1 MKILDSNKEAQKYR
15 IKQAVKFILLSA
27 FFVVCFFWLGITI
40 YQINE
45 ESKILEAE
53 VSAQQNITPLSQ
65 SEADFLYA
73 EPKVEKVVKAEKPT
87 AYPPEVIPPEVEKPQ
102 KQDDIKS
109 PKPEEAKQEEA
120 KPENTKSSEPVID
133 GAALFYQK
141 LAELEAADKKE
152 AEEKEADADLPQE
165 ELDKLYEEKLPDNV
179 IVEDWEE
186 PELTP
191 EQIAEGYHIYQRHM
205 DVKKLNIIP
214 KYKPAYFG
222 EEPVIAV
229 VIDDMGI
236 AKKRTADIISL
247 NAPLTASFLTYGANL
262 ENQVKAA
269 EAAGMEIM
277 LHAPMEPYSKV
288 DVAPD
293 VLTTQMSLEE
303 VHQGLEKMLAKFQ
316 DVKGINNH
324 MGSKF
329 TEDKARM
336 QVVMEVLKEKGLFFL
351 DSKTTPHSVGKE
363 LAQKNGVSYAT
374 RHVFIDNKNQVDY
387 ILNQLKIAEK
397 IAKRNGYAVAI
408 GHPKSGT
415 YEALKQWLPSL
426 KEKKIKILHM
436 SDIVKVLHKS
446 HI

>member
-1 MKILDSNKEAQKYR
+1 MKILNSKKEAQKYR
-15 IKQAVKFILLSA
+15 LKQTVKFILLSA
-27 FFVVCFFWLGITI
+27 FFVVGFFMLGMLIFQLNTENELSEA
-40 YQINE
+40 QI
-45 ESKILEAE
+45 
-53 VSAQQNITPLSQ
+53 SARPIIVPLSQ
-65 SEADFLYA
+65 SETDFLYA
-73 EPKVEKVVKAEKPT
+73 EPKEEKVVQVTEPEAYPENIVPEEKTTKTEVQKAE
-87 AYPPEVIPPEVEKPQ
+87 
-102 KQDDIKS
+102 S
-109 PKPEEAKQEEA
+109 
-120 KPENTKSSEPVID
+120 NID

-141 LAELEAADKKE
+141 LAELEAVDKKE
-152 AEEKEADADLPQE
+152 TDVDFPQE
-165 ELDKLYEEKLPDNV
+165 ELDKLYEETLPDNV

-191 EQIAEGYHIYQRHM
+191 EQIAEGYHIYQRHT

-247 NAPLTASFLTYGANL
+247 HAPLTASFLTYGADL
-262 ENQVKAA
+262 ANQIKAA
-269 EAAGMEIM
+269 QEAGMEIM

-293 VLTTQMSLEE
+293 VLTTEMSADE
-303 VHQGLEKMLAKFQ
+303 VRAGLVKMLAKFQ
-316 DVKGINNH
+316 NVKGINNH

-329 TEDKARM
+329 TEDKERM

-351 DSKTTPHSVGKE
+351 DSKTTAHSVGKE

-387 ILNQLKIAEK
+387 ILNQLQIAER

-408 GHPKSGT
+408 GHPKSKT

-426 KEKKIKILHM
+426 KDKKIKIWPM
-436 SDIVKVLHKS
+436 SDIVKVLDKS

>member
-1 MKILDSNKEAQKYR
+1 MKILNSNKEAQKYR

-27 FFVVCFFWLGITI
+27 FFVSGFFLLGMLI
-40 YQINE
+40 YKINL
-45 ESKILEAE
+45 ESEIIDAE
-53 VSAQQNITPLSQ
+53 IAAQQNIAPLSK
-65 SEADFLYA
+65 SDADFLYA
-73 EPKVEKVVKAEKPT
+73 EPEVEKVVEVTEPVSYPDNVILPPKEIIAEKETPSEVKMPT
-87 AYPPEVIPPEVEKPQ
+87 EK
-102 KQDDIKS
+102 
-109 PKPEEAKQEEA
+109 
-120 KPENTKSSEPVID
+120 ID

-141 LAELEAADKKE
+141 LAELEAADKK
-152 AEEKEADADLPQE
+152 DNDSDLPQE

-191 EQIAEGYHIYQRHM
+191 EQIAEGYHVYQRHT

-247 NAPLTASFLTYGANL
+247 QAPLTASFLTYGADL
-262 ENQVKAA
+262 DNQVKAA
-269 EAAGMEIM
+269 KKAGMEIM
-277 LHAPMEPYSKV
+277 LHAPMEPYSKA

-293 VLTTQMSLEE
+293 VLTTKMNKKDVRL
-303 VHQGLEKMLAKFQ
+303 GLEKMLSKFS
-316 DVKGINNH
+316 DIKGINNH

-329 TEDKARM
+329 TEDKERM
-336 QVVMEVLKEKGLFFL
+336 QVVMEVLKEKDLFFL
-351 DSKTTPHSVGKE
+351 DSKTTSHSVGKE

>member
-1 MKILDSNKEAQKYR
+1 MKILNSNKEAQKYR

-27 FFVVCFFWLGITI
+27 FFVSGFFLLGMLI
-40 YQINE
+40 YKINM
-45 ESKILEAE
+45 ESEIIEAE
-53 VSAQQNITPLSQ
+53 ISAHQNIAPLSKGD
-65 SEADFLYA
+65 ADFLYA
-73 EPKVEKVVKAEKPT
+73 EPEVEKVVEVTKPISYPENVVPEAEKT
-87 AYPPEVIPPEVEKPQ
+87 AEKKENQVEVKNPQSDEKTT
-102 KQDDIKS
+102 
-109 PKPEEAKQEEA
+109 A
-120 KPENTKSSEPVID
+120 ENQID

-141 LAELEAADKKE
+141 LAELEAADKK
-152 AEEKEADADLPQE
+152 DNDSDLPQE

-191 EQIAEGYHIYQRHM
+191 EQIAEGYHVYQRHT

-247 NAPLTASFLTYGANL
+247 QAPLTASFLTYGADL
-262 ENQVKAA
+262 DNQVKAA
-269 EAAGMEIM
+269 KKAGMEIM
-277 LHAPMEPYSKV
+277 LHAPMEPYSKA

-293 VLTTQMSLEE
+293 VLTTKMSKKD
-303 VHQGLEKMLAKFQ
+303 VRFGLEKMLSKFS
-316 DVKGINNH
+316 DIKGINNH

-329 TEDKARM
+329 TEDKERM
-336 QVVMEVLKEKGLFFL
+336 QVVMEVLKEKDLFFL
-351 DSKTTPHSVGKE
+351 DSKTTSHSVGKE

-436 SDIVKVLHKS
+436 GDIVKVLHKS

>member
-1 MKILDSNKEAQKYR
+1 M
-15 IKQAVKFILLSA
+15 
-27 FFVVCFFWLGITI
+27 
-40 YQINE
+40 
-45 ESKILEAE
+45 ESELIDAE
-53 VSAQQNITPLSQ
+53 ISAQQNIAPLSK
-65 SEADFLYA
+65 SEADFLYS
-73 EPKVEKVVKAEKPT
+73 E
-87 AYPPEVIPPEVEKPQ
+87 PEVEKV
-102 KQDDIKS
+102 IKVTEPVS
-109 PKPEEAKQEEA
+109 YSQNVIQPAEKIIPEEKSKSEDKIKVEE
-120 KPENTKSSEPVID
+120 KTSIEEKNEQKIKEETPID
-133 GAALFYQK
+133 GTALFYQK
-141 LAELEAADKKE
+141 LAELEAADKNNND
-152 AEEKEADADLPQE
+152 AELPQE
-165 ELDKLYEEKLPDNV
+165 ELDKLYEENLPDNV

-191 EQIAEGYHIYQRHM
+191 EQIAEGYHVYQRHT
-205 DVKKLNIIP
+205 DVKTLNIIP
-214 KYKPAYFG
+214 KYKPVYFG
-222 EEPVIAV
+222 EDPVIAV

-247 NAPLTASFLTYGANL
+247 QAPLTASFLTYGADL
-262 ENQVKAA
+262 DNQVKAA
-269 EAAGMEIM
+269 KKAGMEIM
-277 LHAPMEPYSKV
+277 LHAPMEPYSNM

-293 VLTTQMSLEE
+293 VLTTKMSKEDVRL
-303 VHQGLEKMLAKFQ
+303 GLEKMLSKFS
-316 DVKGINNH
+316 DIKGINNH

-329 TEDKARM
+329 TENKDKM
-336 QVVMEVLKEKGLFFL
+336 QVVMEVLKEKDLFFL
-351 DSKTTPHSVGKE
+351 DSKTTSHSVGKE

>member
-1 MKILDSNKEAQKYR
+1 MKILNSNKEAQKYR

-27 FFVVCFFWLGITI
+27 FFVSGFFLLGMLT
-40 YQINE
+40 YKINTE
-45 ESKILEAE
+45 KEISE
-53 VSAQQNITPLSQ
+53 VQKAAQPIITPLSQ
-65 SEADFLYA
+65 NEADFLYA
-73 EPKVEKVVKAEKPT
+73 EPEVEKVVEVTKPISYPENIIPEKK
-87 AYPPEVIPPEVEKPQ
+87 EVEVPS
-102 KQDDIKS
+102 IK
-109 PKPEEAKQEEA
+109 EEA
-120 KPENTKSSEPVID
+120 TTID
-133 GAALFYQK
+133 GATLFYQK
-141 LAELEAADKKE
+141 LAEIEQKSASDKKE
-152 AEEKEADADLPQE
+152 NDADLPQE

-191 EQIAEGYHIYQRHM
+191 EQMAEGYHVYQRHT
-205 DVKKLNIIP
+205 DVKTLNIIP

-247 NAPLTASFLTYGANL
+247 QAPLTASFLTYGVNL
-262 ENQVKAA
+262 ENQVEAA

-293 VLTTQMSLEE
+293 VLTTKMSKEDVRL
-303 VHQGLEKMLAKFQ
+303 GLEKMLSKFP

-329 TEDKARM
+329 TEDKERM
-336 QVVMEVLKEKGLFFL
+336 QVVMEVLKEKDLFFL

-363 LAQKNGVSYAT
+363 LAAKNGVSYAT

>member
-1 MKILDSNKEAQKYR
+1 MKILNSNKEAQKYR
-15 IKQAVKFILLSA
+15 VKQAVKFILLSA
-27 FFVVCFFWLGITI
+27 FFVSGLFLLGILI
-40 YQINE
+40 YKINL
-45 ESKILEAE
+45 ESEVIEAE
-53 VSAQQNITPLSQ
+53 IAAPQNITPLSRR
-65 SEADFLYA
+65 EANFLYA
-73 EPKVEKVVKAEKPT
+73 EPIEEKVVKVT
-87 AYPPEVIPPEVEKPQ
+87 
-102 KQDDIKS
+102 
-109 PKPEEAKQEEA
+109 
-120 KPENTKSSEPVID
+120 EPVPYHKVDISSDAKEIQVNKTID
-133 GAALFYQK
+133 GATLFYQK
-141 LAELEAADKKE
+141 LAELENKDKKE
-152 AEEKEADADLPQE
+152 NISELSQE
-165 ELDKLYEEKLPDNV
+165 ELDKLYEETLPDNV
-179 IVEDWEE
+179 IFDDWEE

-191 EQIAEGYHIYQRHM
+191 EQIAEGYHIYQRHT
-205 DVKKLNIIP
+205 DVKQLNIVP

-247 NAPLTASFLTYGANL
+247 QAPLTASFLTYGADL
-262 ENQVKAA
+262 ENQVNAA
-269 EAAGMEIM
+269 KKAGMEIM
-277 LHAPMEPYSKV
+277 LHAPMEPYS
-288 DVAPD
+288 DADIAPD
-293 VLTTQMSLEE
+293 VLTTKMNNDE
-303 VHQGLEKMLAKFQ
+303 VRQGLEQMLAKFS
-316 DVKGINNH
+316 DVKGMNNH

-329 TEDKARM
+329 TEDKEKM
-336 QVVMEVLKEKGLFFL
+336 QVVMEVLKEKDLFFL
-351 DSKTTPHSVGKE
+351 DSKTTSHSVGKE

>member
-1 MKILDSNKEAQKYR
+1 MKILNSNEEAQKYR

-27 FFVVCFFWLGITI
+27 FFVSGLFLLGILI
-40 YQINE
+40 YKINL
-45 ESKILEAE
+45 ESEVIEAE
-53 VSAQQNITPLSQ
+53 IAAQQNIAPLSK
-65 SEADFLYA
+65 SEANFLYA
-73 EPKVEKVVKAEKPT
+73 EPVEEKVVKVTEPVS
-87 AYPPEVIPPEVEKPQ
+87 YPENVIPENK
-102 KQDDIKS
+102 
-109 PKPEEAKQEEA
+109 EEQNPANK
-120 KPENTKSSEPVID
+120 ID

-141 LAELEAADKKE
+141 LAELEQKSAA
-152 AEEKEADADLPQE
+152 EKQENDSELPQE
-165 ELDKLYEEKLPDNV
+165 ELDKLYEETLPDNV
-179 IVEDWEE
+179 IFEDWEE

-191 EQIAEGYHIYQRHM
+191 EQIAEGYHIYQRHT
-205 DVKKLNIIP
+205 DVKQLNIIP

-247 NAPLTASFLTYGANL
+247 QAPLTASFLTYGADL
-262 ENQVKAA
+262 DNQVNAA
-269 EAAGMEIM
+269 KKAGMEIM
-277 LHAPMEPYSKV
+277 LHAPMEPYSNA
-288 DVAPD
+288 DIAPD
-293 VLTTQMSLEE
+293 VLTTKMSNDE
-303 VHQGLEKMLAKFQ
+303 VRQGLEQMLAKFS
-316 DVKGINNH
+316 DVKGMNNH

-329 TEDKARM
+329 TEDKEKM
-336 QVVMEVLKEKGLFFL
+336 QVVMEVLKEKDLFFL
-351 DSKTTPHSVGKE
+351 DSKTTSHSVGKE

-436 SDIVKVLHKS
+436 GDIVKVLHKS

>member
-1 MKILDSNKEAQKYR
+1 MKILNSNKEAQKYR
-15 IKQAVKFILLSA
+15 IKQTVKFILLSA
-27 FFVVCFFWLGITI
+27 FFVSGFFLLGMLI
-40 YQINE
+40 YKINM
-45 ESKILEAE
+45 ESELIDAE
-53 VSAQQNITPLSQ
+53 ISAQQNIAPLSK
-65 SEADFLYA
+65 SEADFLYS
-73 EPKVEKVVKAEKPT
+73 EPKAEK
-87 AYPPEVIPPEVEKPQ
+87 VIKVTEPVSYSQNVIQPAEK
-102 KQDDIKS
+102 II
-109 PKPEEAKQEEA
+109 PEEKSKSEDKIKVEE
-120 KPENTKSSEPVID
+120 KTSIEEKNEQKIKEETPID
-133 GAALFYQK
+133 GTALFYQK
-141 LAELEAADKKE
+141 LAELEAADKNNND
-152 AEEKEADADLPQE
+152 AELPQE
-165 ELDKLYEEKLPDNV
+165 ELDKLYEENLPDNV

-191 EQIAEGYHIYQRHM
+191 EQIAEGYHVYQRHT
-205 DVKKLNIIP
+205 DVKTLNIIP
-214 KYKPAYFG
+214 KYKPVYFG
-222 EEPVIAV
+222 EDPVIAV

-247 NAPLTASFLTYGANL
+247 QAPLTASFLTYGADL
-262 ENQVKAA
+262 DNQVKAA
-269 EAAGMEIM
+269 KKAGMEIM
-277 LHAPMEPYSKV
+277 LHAPMEPYSNM

-293 VLTTQMSLEE
+293 VLTTKMSKEDVRL
-303 VHQGLEKMLAKFQ
+303 GLEKMLSKFS
-316 DVKGINNH
+316 DIKGINNH

-329 TEDKARM
+329 TENKDKM
-336 QVVMEVLKEKGLFFL
+336 QVVMEVLKEKDLFFL
-351 DSKTTPHSVGKE
+351 DSKTTSHSVGKE

>member
-1 MKILDSNKEAQKYR
+1 M
-15 IKQAVKFILLSA
+15 
-27 FFVVCFFWLGITI
+27 
-40 YQINE
+40 
-45 ESKILEAE
+45 ESELIDAE
-53 VSAQQNITPLSQ
+53 ISAQQNIAPLSK
-65 SEADFLYA
+65 SEADFLYS
-73 EPKVEKVVKAEKPT
+73 E
-87 AYPPEVIPPEVEKPQ
+87 PEVEKV
-102 KQDDIKS
+102 IKVTEPVS
-109 PKPEEAKQEEA
+109 YSQNVIQPAEKIIPEEKSKSEDKIKVEE
-120 KPENTKSSEPVID
+120 KTSIEEKNEQKIKEETPID
-133 GAALFYQK
+133 GTALFYQK
-141 LAELEAADKKE
+141 LAELEAADKNNND
-152 AEEKEADADLPQE
+152 AELPQE
-165 ELDKLYEEKLPDNV
+165 ELDKLYEENLPDNV

-191 EQIAEGYHIYQRHM
+191 EQIAEGYHVYQRHT
-205 DVKKLNIIP
+205 DVKTLNIIP
-214 KYKPAYFG
+214 KYKPVYFG

-247 NAPLTASFLTYGANL
+247 QAPLTASFLTYGADL
-262 ENQVKAA
+262 DNQVKAA
-269 EAAGMEIM
+269 KKAGMEIM
-277 LHAPMEPYSKV
+277 LHAPMEPYSNM

-293 VLTTQMSLEE
+293 VLTTKMSKEDVRL
-303 VHQGLEKMLAKFQ
+303 GLEKMLSKFSGI
-316 DVKGINNH
+316 KGINNH

-329 TEDKARM
+329 TENKDKM
-336 QVVMEVLKEKGLFFL
+336 QVVMEVLKEKDLFFL
-351 DSKTTPHSVGKE
+351 DSKTTSHSVGKE

>member
-1 MKILDSNKEAQKYR
+1 M
-15 IKQAVKFILLSA
+15 
-27 FFVVCFFWLGITI
+27 
-40 YQINE
+40 
-45 ESKILEAE
+45 ESELIDAE
-53 VSAQQNITPLSQ
+53 ISAQQNIAPLSK
-65 SEADFLYA
+65 SEADFLYS
-73 EPKVEKVVKAEKPT
+73 E
-87 AYPPEVIPPEVEKPQ
+87 PEVEKV
-102 KQDDIKS
+102 IKVTEPVS
-109 PKPEEAKQEEA
+109 YSQNVIQPAEKRIPEEKSKSEDKIKVEE
-120 KPENTKSSEPVID
+120 KTSIEEKNEQKIKEETPID
-133 GAALFYQK
+133 GTALFYQK
-141 LAELEAADKKE
+141 LAELEAADKNNND
-152 AEEKEADADLPQE
+152 AELPQE
-165 ELDKLYEEKLPDNV
+165 ELDKLYEENLPDNV

-191 EQIAEGYHIYQRHM
+191 EQIAEGYHVYQRHT
-205 DVKKLNIIP
+205 DVKTLNIIP
-214 KYKPAYFG
+214 KYKPVYFG
-222 EEPVIAV
+222 EDPVIAV

-247 NAPLTASFLTYGANL
+247 QAPLTASFLTYGADL
-262 ENQVKAA
+262 DNQVKAA
-269 EAAGMEIM
+269 KKAGMEIM
-277 LHAPMEPYSKV
+277 LHAPMEPYSNM

-293 VLTTQMSLEE
+293 VLTTKMSKEDVRL
-303 VHQGLEKMLAKFQ
+303 GLEKMLSKFS
-316 DVKGINNH
+316 DIKGINNH

-329 TEDKARM
+329 TENKDKM
-336 QVVMEVLKEKGLFFL
+336 QVVMEVLKEKDLFFL
-351 DSKTTPHSVGKE
+351 DSKTTSHSVGKE

>member
-1 MKILDSNKEAQKYR
+1 MKILNSNEEAQKYR

-27 FFVVCFFWLGITI
+27 FFVSGFFLLGMLI
-40 YQINE
+40 YKINL
-45 ESKILEAE
+45 ESEVIEAE
-53 VSAQQNITPLSQ
+53 ISAQQNIAPLSKKDT
-65 SEADFLYA
+65 DFLYA
-73 EPKVEKVVKAEKPT
+73 EPEVEKVLEVTKPVS
-87 AYPPEVIPPEVEKPQ
+87 YPEQVIPPTAK
-102 KQDDIKS
+102 K
-109 PKPEEAKQEEA
+109 EA
-120 KPENTKSSEPVID
+120 SSEEKTEQQID

-141 LAELEAADKKE
+141 LAELEAADKK
-152 AEEKEADADLPQE
+152 DNDTDLPQE

-179 IVEDWEE
+179 IVDDWEE

-191 EQIAEGYHIYQRHM
+191 EQIAEGYHVYQRHT

-247 NAPLTASFLTYGANL
+247 QAPLTASFLTYGVDL
-262 ENQVKAA
+262 DNQVKAA
-269 EAAGMEIM
+269 KKAGMEIM
-277 LHAPMEPYSKV
+277 LHAPMEPYSNA
-288 DVAPD
+288 DIAPD
-293 VLTTQMSLEE
+293 VLTTKMKNDE
-303 VHQGLEKMLAKFQ
+303 VRHGLEKMLSKFS
-316 DVKGINNH
+316 DIKGINNH

-329 TEDKARM
+329 TEDKERM
-336 QVVMEVLKEKGLFFL
+336 QVVMEVLKEKDLFFL
-351 DSKTTPHSVGKE
+351 DSKTTSHSVGKE

>member
-1 MKILDSNKEAQKYR
+1 MKILNSNKEAQKYR
-15 IKQAVKFILLSA
+15 IKQTVKFILLSA
-27 FFVVCFFWLGITI
+27 FFVSGFFLLGMLI
-40 YQINE
+40 YKINM
-45 ESKILEAE
+45 ESELIDAE
-53 VSAQQNITPLSQ
+53 ISAQQNIAPLSK
-65 SEADFLYA
+65 SEADFLYS
-73 EPKVEKVVKAEKPT
+73 EPKAEK
-87 AYPPEVIPPEVEKPQ
+87 VIKVTEPVSYSQNVIQPAK
-102 KQDDIKS
+102 KII
-109 PKPEEAKQEEA
+109 PEEKSKSEDKIKVEE
-120 KPENTKSSEPVID
+120 KTSIEEKNEQKIKEETPID
-133 GAALFYQK
+133 GTAFFYQK
-141 LAELEAADKKE
+141 LAELEAADKNNND
-152 AEEKEADADLPQE
+152 AELPQE
-165 ELDKLYEEKLPDNV
+165 ELDKLYEENLPDNV

-191 EQIAEGYHIYQRHM
+191 EQIAEGYHVYQRHT
-205 DVKKLNIIP
+205 DVKTLNIIP
-214 KYKPAYFG
+214 KYKPVYFG
-222 EEPVIAV
+222 EDPVIAV

-247 NAPLTASFLTYGANL
+247 QAPLTASFLTYGADL
-262 ENQVKAA
+262 DNQVKAA
-269 EAAGMEIM
+269 KKAGMEIM
-277 LHAPMEPYSKV
+277 LHAPMEPYSNM

-293 VLTTQMSLEE
+293 VLTTKMSKEDVRL
-303 VHQGLEKMLAKFQ
+303 GLEKMLSKFS
-316 DVKGINNH
+316 DIKGINNH

-329 TEDKARM
+329 TENKDKM
-336 QVVMEVLKEKGLFFL
+336 QVVMEVLKEKDLFFL
-351 DSKTTPHSVGKE
+351 DSKTTSHSVGKE

>member
-1 MKILDSNKEAQKYR
+1 M
-15 IKQAVKFILLSA
+15 
-27 FFVVCFFWLGITI
+27 
-40 YQINE
+40 
-45 ESKILEAE
+45 ESELIDAE
-53 VSAQQNITPLSQ
+53 ISAQQNIAPLSK
-65 SEADFLYA
+65 SEADFLYS
-73 EPKVEKVVKAEKPT
+73 EPKAEK
-87 AYPPEVIPPEVEKPQ
+87 VIKVTEPVSYSQNVIQPAEK
-102 KQDDIKS
+102 II
-109 PKPEEAKQEEA
+109 PEEKSKSEDKIKVEE
-120 KPENTKSSEPVID
+120 KTSIEEKNEQKIKEETPID
-133 GAALFYQK
+133 GTALFYQK
-141 LAELEAADKKE
+141 LAELEAADKNNND
-152 AEEKEADADLPQE
+152 AELPQE
-165 ELDKLYEEKLPDNV
+165 ELDKLYEENLPDNV

-191 EQIAEGYHIYQRHM
+191 EQIAEGYHVYQRHT
-205 DVKKLNIIP
+205 DVKTLNIIP
-214 KYKPAYFG
+214 KYKPVYFG
-222 EEPVIAV
+222 EDPVIAV

-247 NAPLTASFLTYGANL
+247 QAPLTASFLTYGADL
-262 ENQVKAA
+262 DNQVKAA
-269 EAAGMEIM
+269 KKAGMEIM
-277 LHAPMEPYSKV
+277 LHAPMEPYSNM

-293 VLTTQMSLEE
+293 VLTTKMSKEDVRL
-303 VHQGLEKMLAKFQ
+303 GLEKMLSKFS
-316 DVKGINNH
+316 DIKGINNH

-329 TEDKARM
+329 TENKDKM
-336 QVVMEVLKEKGLFFL
+336 QVVMEVLKEKDLFFL
-351 DSKTTPHSVGKE
+351 DSKTTSHSVGKE

>member
-1 MKILDSNKEAQKYR
+1 M
-15 IKQAVKFILLSA
+15 
-27 FFVVCFFWLGITI
+27 
-40 YQINE
+40 
-45 ESKILEAE
+45 ESELIDAE
-53 VSAQQNITPLSQ
+53 ISAQQNIAPLSK
-65 SEADFLYA
+65 SEADFLYS
-73 EPKVEKVVKAEKPT
+73 EPKAEK
-87 AYPPEVIPPEVEKPQ
+87 VIKVTEPVSYSQNVIQPAEK
-102 KQDDIKS
+102 II
-109 PKPEEAKQEEA
+109 PEEKSKSEDKIKVEE
-120 KPENTKSSEPVID
+120 KTSIEEKNEQKIKEETPID
-133 GAALFYQK
+133 GTAFFYQK
-141 LAELEAADKKE
+141 LAELEAADKNNND
-152 AEEKEADADLPQE
+152 AELPQE
-165 ELDKLYEEKLPDNV
+165 ELDKLYEENLPDNV

-191 EQIAEGYHIYQRHM
+191 EQIAEGYHVYQRHT
-205 DVKKLNIIP
+205 DVKTLNIIP
-214 KYKPAYFG
+214 KYKPVYFG
-222 EEPVIAV
+222 EDPVIAV

-247 NAPLTASFLTYGANL
+247 QAPLTASFLTYGADL
-262 ENQVKAA
+262 DNQVKAA
-269 EAAGMEIM
+269 KKAGMEIM
-277 LHAPMEPYSKV
+277 LHAPMEPYSNM

-293 VLTTQMSLEE
+293 VLTTKMSKEDVRL
-303 VHQGLEKMLAKFQ
+303 GLEKMLSKFS
-316 DVKGINNH
+316 DIKGINNH

-329 TEDKARM
+329 TENKDKM
-336 QVVMEVLKEKGLFFL
+336 QVVMEVLKEKDLFFL
-351 DSKTTPHSVGKE
+351 DSKTTSHSVGKE

>member
-1 MKILDSNKEAQKYR
+1 MKILNGDKEAQKYR
-15 IKQAVKFILLSA
+15 IKQAVKFVLLSA
-27 FFVVCFFWLGITI
+27 FFVVCFFSLGMII
-40 YQINE
+40 YKLNSETPSIDETEKTSLQ
-45 ESKILEAE
+45 AE
-53 VSAQQNITPLSQ
+53 NFQPIKG
-65 SEADFLYA
+65 DGFLYA
-73 EPKVEKVVKAEKPT
+73 EPVEEKVIAVTEPISYSPSALAEEKTAEEKPVEKT
-87 AYPPEVIPPEVEKPQ
+87 
-102 KQDDIKS
+102 S
-109 PKPEEAKQEEA
+109 PQEETYGA
-120 KPENTKSSEPVID
+120 K
-133 GAALFYQK
+133 LFYQK
-141 LAELEAADKKE
+141 LAEIEAQQTAVEPDE
-152 AEEKEADADLPQE
+152 ATEISQE
-165 ELDKLYEEKLPDNV
+165 ELDKIYEENLPDNV
-179 IVEDWEE
+179 IVENWEDE
-186 PELTP
+186 ELTP
-191 EQIAEGYHIYQRHM
+191 EQIAEGYHIYNRHI
-205 DVKKLNIIP
+205 DVKSLNIVP

-236 AKKRTADIISL
+236 AQKRTADIISL
-247 NAPLTASFLTYGANL
+247 KAPLTASFLTYGRNL

-277 LHAPMEPYSKV
+277 LHAPMEPYSNI

-293 VLTTQMSLEE
+293 VLTTKMSLEE
-303 VHQGLEKMLAKFQ
+303 VHQGLEQMLAKFQ

-336 QVVMEVLKEKGLFFL
+336 QVVMNVLKEKGLFFL

-363 LAQKNGVSYAT
+363 TAEEYGVSYAT

-387 ILNQLKIAEK
+387 ILNQLSIAER
-397 IAKRNGYAVAI
+397 IAQKNGYAVAI

-426 KEKKIKILHM
+426 EEKKIKILPM

>member
-1 MKILDSNKEAQKYR
+1 M
-15 IKQAVKFILLSA
+15 
-27 FFVVCFFWLGITI
+27 
-40 YQINE
+40 
-45 ESKILEAE
+45 ESELIDAE
-53 VSAQQNITPLSQ
+53 ISAQQNIAPLSK
-65 SEADFLYA
+65 SEADFLYS
-73 EPKVEKVVKAEKPT
+73 E
-87 AYPPEVIPPEVEKPQ
+87 PEVEKV
-102 KQDDIKS
+102 IKVTEPVS
-109 PKPEEAKQEEA
+109 YSQNVIQPAEKIIPEEKSKSEDKIKVEE
-120 KPENTKSSEPVID
+120 KTSIEEKNEQKIKEETPID
-133 GAALFYQK
+133 GTALFYQK
-141 LAELEAADKKE
+141 LAELEAADKNNKD
-152 AEEKEADADLPQE
+152 AELPQE
-165 ELDKLYEEKLPDNV
+165 ELDKLYEENLPDNV

-191 EQIAEGYHIYQRHM
+191 EQIAEGYHVYQRHT
-205 DVKKLNIIP
+205 DVKTLNIIP
-214 KYKPAYFG
+214 KYKPVYFG
-222 EEPVIAV
+222 EDPVIAV

-247 NAPLTASFLTYGANL
+247 QAPLTASFLTYGADL
-262 ENQVKAA
+262 DNQVKAA
-269 EAAGMEIM
+269 KKAGMEIM
-277 LHAPMEPYSKV
+277 LHAPMEPYSNM

-293 VLTTQMSLEE
+293 VLTTKMSKEDVRL
-303 VHQGLEKMLAKFQ
+303 GLEKMLSKFS
-316 DVKGINNH
+316 DIKGINNH

-329 TEDKARM
+329 TENKDKM
-336 QVVMEVLKEKGLFFL
+336 QVVMEVLKEKDLFFL
-351 DSKTTPHSVGKE
+351 DSKTTSHSVGKE

>member
-1 MKILDSNKEAQKYR
+1 MKILNSNKEAQKYR

-27 FFVVCFFWLGITI
+27 FFVSGFFLLGMLI
-40 YQINE
+40 YKINL
-45 ESKILEAE
+45 ESEIIDAE
-53 VSAQQNITPLSQ
+53 IAAQQNIAPLSKND
-65 SEADFLYA
+65 ADFLYA
-73 EPKVEKVVKAEKPT
+73 EPEFEKVMEVTEPVSYPEKVVSEN
-87 AYPPEVIPPEVEKPQ
+87 Q
-102 KQDDIKS
+102 KENKS
-109 PKPEEAKQEEA
+109 ETE
-120 KPENTKSSEPVID
+120 ID
-133 GAALFYQK
+133 GTALFYQK
-141 LAELEAADKKE
+141 LAELEAADKRE
-152 AEEKEADADLPQE
+152 NESDLPQE

-191 EQIAEGYHIYQRHM
+191 EQIAEGYHVYQRHT

-247 NAPLTASFLTYGANL
+247 QAPLTASFLTYGADL
-262 ENQVKAA
+262 DNQVKAA
-269 EAAGMEIM
+269 KKAGMEIM
-277 LHAPMEPYSKV
+277 LHAPMEPYSKA

-293 VLTTQMSLEE
+293 VLTTKMNKKDVRL
-303 VHQGLEKMLAKFQ
+303 GLEKMLSKFS
-316 DVKGINNH
+316 DIKGINNH

-329 TEDKARM
+329 TEDKERM
-336 QVVMEVLKEKGLFFL
+336 QVVMEVLKEKDLFFL
-351 DSKTTPHSVGKE
+351 DSKTTSHSVGKE

>member
-1 MKILDSNKEAQKYR
+1 MKILNSNKEAQKYR

-27 FFVVCFFWLGITI
+27 FFVSGFFLLGMLI
-40 YQINE
+40 YKINM
-45 ESKILEAE
+45 ESEVIEAE
-53 VSAQQNITPLSQ
+53 IAAQQNIAPLSK
-65 SEADFLYA
+65 SDADFLYA
-73 EPKVEKVVKAEKPT
+73 EPEVEKVVEVTKPVSYPENVIPVAEKK
-87 AYPPEVIPPEVEKPQ
+87 EVLSEEKV
-102 KQDDIKS
+102 KT
-109 PKPEEAKQEEA
+109 
-120 KPENTKSSEPVID
+120 ENQID

-141 LAELEAADKKE
+141 LAELEAADKKDN
-152 AEEKEADADLPQE
+152 DADLPQE

-191 EQIAEGYHIYQRHM
+191 EQIAEGYHVYQRHT

-247 NAPLTASFLTYGANL
+247 QAPLTASFLTYGADL
-262 ENQVKAA
+262 DNQVKAA
-269 EAAGMEIM
+269 KEAGMEIM
-277 LHAPMEPYSKV
+277 LHAPMEPYSKA
-288 DVAPD
+288 DIAPD
-293 VLTTQMSLEE
+293 VLTTKMNENE
-303 VHQGLEKMLAKFQ
+303 VRLGLEKMLSKFS
-316 DVKGINNH
+316 DIKGINNH

-329 TEDKARM
+329 TEDKERM
-336 QVVMEVLKEKGLFFL
+336 QVVMEVLKEKDLFFL
-351 DSKTTPHSVGKE
+351 DSKTTSHSVGKE

>member
-1 MKILDSNKEAQKYR
+1 M
-15 IKQAVKFILLSA
+15 
-27 FFVVCFFWLGITI
+27 
-40 YQINE
+40 
-45 ESKILEAE
+45 ESELIDAE
-53 VSAQQNITPLSQ
+53 ISAQQNIAPLSK
-65 SEADFLYA
+65 SEADFLYS
-73 EPKVEKVVKAEKPT
+73 E
-87 AYPPEVIPPEVEKPQ
+87 PEVEKV
-102 KQDDIKS
+102 IKVTEPVS
-109 PKPEEAKQEEA
+109 YSQNVIQPAEKIIPEEKSKSEDKIKVEE
-120 KPENTKSSEPVID
+120 KTSIEEKNEQKIKEETPID
-133 GAALFYQK
+133 GTALFYQK
-141 LAELEAADKKE
+141 LAELEAADKNNND
-152 AEEKEADADLPQE
+152 AELPQE
-165 ELDKLYEEKLPDNV
+165 ELDKLYEENLPDNV

-191 EQIAEGYHIYQRHM
+191 EQIAEGYHVYQRHT
-205 DVKKLNIIP
+205 DVKTLNIIP
-214 KYKPAYFG
+214 KYKPVYFG

-247 NAPLTASFLTYGANL
+247 QAPLTASFLTYGADL
-262 ENQVKAA
+262 DNQVKAA
-269 EAAGMEIM
+269 KKAGMEIM
-277 LHAPMEPYSKV
+277 LHAPMEPYSNM

-293 VLTTQMSLEE
+293 VLTTKMSKEDVRL
-303 VHQGLEKMLAKFQ
+303 GLEKMLSKFSGI
-316 DVKGINNH
+316 KGINNH

-329 TEDKARM
+329 TENKDKM
-336 QVVMEVLKEKGLFFL
+336 QVVMEVLKEKDLFFL
-351 DSKTTPHSVGKE
+351 DSKTTSHSVGKE
-363 LAQKNGVSYAT
+363 IEKKNGVSYAT

>member
-1 MKILDSNKEAQKYR
+1 MLIYKINL
-15 IKQAVKFILLSA
+15 
-27 FFVVCFFWLGITI
+27 
-40 YQINE
+40 
-45 ESKILEAE
+45 ESEIIDAE
-53 VSAQQNITPLSQ
+53 IAAQQNIAPLSKND
-65 SEADFLYA
+65 ADFLYA
-73 EPKVEKVVKAEKPT
+73 EPEFEKVMEVTEPVSYPEKVVSEN
-87 AYPPEVIPPEVEKPQ
+87 Q
-102 KQDDIKS
+102 KENKS
-109 PKPEEAKQEEA
+109 ETE
-120 KPENTKSSEPVID
+120 ID
-133 GAALFYQK
+133 GTALFYQK
-141 LAELEAADKKE
+141 LAELEAADKRE
-152 AEEKEADADLPQE
+152 NESDLPQE

-191 EQIAEGYHIYQRHM
+191 EQIAEGYHVYQRHT

-247 NAPLTASFLTYGANL
+247 QAPLTASFLTYGADL
-262 ENQVKAA
+262 DNQVKAA
-269 EAAGMEIM
+269 KKAGMEIM
-277 LHAPMEPYSKV
+277 LHAPMEPYSKA

-293 VLTTQMSLEE
+293 VLTTKMNKKDVRL
-303 VHQGLEKMLAKFQ
+303 GLEKMLSKFS
-316 DVKGINNH
+316 DIKGINNH

-329 TEDKARM
+329 TEDKERM
-336 QVVMEVLKEKGLFFL
+336 QVVMEVLKEKDLFFL
-351 DSKTTPHSVGKE
+351 DSKTTSHSVGKE